1 MVQQFSHEQFG
12 QSNSAP
18 SGIADSTISTK
29 QLTTRQISVD
39 VNSIRNVA
47 NRRPGH
53 QQQQQQRRLLHQRRR
68 QLPLQRQQQQ
78 LPPQHRQLAP
88 PQQRQLAPQQQQLA
102 PQQQLPQRQV
112 PQRQLQQQQPQ
123 PQQQV
128 PQRQVPQRQLQQQQP
143 QQQQQLPQR
152 QVPQRQPPRQQKQQR
167 RQQQQQRRR
176 QPHQQQQQPHVFIC
190 SPACMNGGNC
200 TATNACTCNTAMWG
214 GPICQTPNR
223 IFWSFDNTLQD
234 LYNNFNGVGNN
245 GPTYS
250 SPGYNGAGACILL
263 TQSSSQSVTIASPFL
278 NFAGTSFTLEVWI
291 YANTLYN
298 SNPYTDNAVFGQ
310 FDQNVLDKSLHII
323 IRNQRIY
330 LGFFSDDVVG
340 TQLLSAG
347 QWYHM
352 AYIYDYSVR
361 TQYVY
366 VNGYLD
372 ASRTSAGPYQGT
384 TGSLT
389 IGTNG
394 VNTPNNF
401 FDGYLDSIAYF
412 GSARN
417 ASQVLDDA
425 TLVSDLT
432 FDGNSLVDSGPL
444 LINGT
449 GTSYSYTT
457 SGRVNGAVT
466 LSVNPSYVQITGL
479 RRLGLNAWPYSVAI
493 WIKPTS
499 VAGGTI
505 MHLSS
510 LTNGAQPNG
519 WCLPIMGLTSAGRI
533 AINSWNGGNMPVT
546 GSSVPLNTWTHVVGT
561 YSSINGLRLYVNG
574 VLSGSSGAYSFAA
587 GGVPMTITLGSSL
600 LGLGVCNTGTIQMG
614 QFYGSLDEFR
624 VYARELTVA
633 EVVGLANP

>member
-1 MVQQFSHEQFG
+1 
-12 QSNSAP
+12 
-18 SGIADSTISTK
+18 
-29 QLTTRQISVD
+29 
-39 VNSIRNVA
+39 
-47 NRRPGH
+47 
-53 QQQQQQRRLLHQRRR
+53 
-68 QLPLQRQQQQ
+68 
-78 LPPQHRQLAP
+78 
-88 PQQRQLAPQQQQLA
+88 
-102 PQQQLPQRQV
+102 
-112 PQRQLQQQQPQ
+112 
-123 PQQQV
+123 
-128 PQRQVPQRQLQQQQP
+128 
-143 QQQQQLPQR
+143 
-152 QVPQRQPPRQQKQQR
+152 
-167 RQQQQQRRR
+167 
-176 QPHQQQQQPHVFIC
+176 
-190 SPACMNGGNC
+190 MNGGNC
-200 TATNACTCNTAMWG
+200 TATNTCTCNTAMWG
-214 GPICQTPNR
+214 GSYCQTPNR

-263 TQSSSQSVTIASPFL
+263 TRSSSQSVTIASPFL
-278 NFAGTSFTLEVWI
+278 NFAYTSFTLEVWM

-298 SNPYTDNAVFGQ
+298 SNPYTDNAIFGQ

-394 VNTPNNF
+394 VNTPNNY

-432 FDGNSLVDSGPL
+432 FDGNSLVDRGPL

-466 LSVNPSYVQITGL
+466 LSVSSSYVQITGL

-510 LTNGAQPNG
+510 RTDGAQTNG

-533 AINSWNGGNMPVT
+533 AINSWNGGNMPIT

-561 YSSINGLRLYVNG
+561 YSSTNGLRLYVNG
-574 VLSGSSGAYSFAA
+574 ALSGSLGAYSFSA

-624 VYARELTVA
+624 VYARELTA
-633 EVVGLANP
+633 ADVVGLANP